1 MTGAL
6 TGTGRMIRLVLRRDR
21 VLLPSW
27 VVFFAAT
34 AVISASATV
43 ELYPT
48 LRSRIEAAEMV
59 NSTAATVALYGRIYD
74 PTSLGALSMLK
85 MTVLYAALISVLMV
99 MMLVRHTRADEESGR
114 LELVESGAVGRAAA
128 LTAAFVVV
136 GTAALVLGLLT
147 GLGLVAVGL
156 PAEGSV
162 LFGAGWAATALCFT
176 AVAAVAAQVTTT
188 GRAANGLTF
197 LVIGFAYVLRA
208 VGDLAEEGPGWLSWL
223 SPIGWN
229 QQVRAYAGDRWTV
242 LALPLLAT
250 AVLVPVAYALRERR
264 DLGAGLLPDRPG
276 RPVGRMGSPFAL
288 AWRLQR
294 GTLLAWTAGT
304 AVLSVVMGSVAHNVT
319 GLLSSPGMA
328 EIIRQLGGEQALTDA
343 FIAAELGLVSAI
355 IAAYG
360 ISAAS
365 ALGAEEAAGHAEAVL
380 ATGTPRARWLA
391 SHAVVALAG
400 VAWLLVVCGV
410 GTAVG
415 HGAAIGDLAGG
426 GAIVAAALAHAP
438 AAWVLV
444 GLVLAVWGVRP
455 RAAGAVWGVWVL
467 FLLVGEFGALWD
479 LPAWAMDLSPFAHS
493 PLLPGPDADLGGLL
507 WLPLVAGVLVLIGTL
522 AFRRRDLQST

>member
-1 MTGAL
+1 MSGEF
-6 TGTGRMIRLVLRRDR
+6 TGTGRMVRLVLRRDR
-21 VLLPSW
+21 VLLPAW
-27 VVFFAAT
+27 VVFFATT
-34 AVISASATV
+34 AVFSASATA

-48 LRSRIEAAEMV
+48 EQSRIEAANAV

-85 MTVLYAALISVLMV
+85 MTVLYAALISVFMV
-99 MMLVRHTRADEESGR
+99 MMLVRHTRADEETGR
-114 LELVESGAVGRAAA
+114 LELVGSGAVGRAAP

-136 GTAALVLGLLT
+136 GSATLLLGLLT

-156 PAEGSV
+156 PTEGSM

-188 GRAANGLTF
+188 ARAANGLTF
-197 LVIGFAYVLRA
+197 LVIGFAYALRA
-208 VGDLAEEGPGWLSWL
+208 VGDLAEKGPGWLSWL

-229 QQVRAYAGDRWTV
+229 QQIRAYAGDRWSV

-250 AVLVPVAYALRERR
+250 AVLVPVAFALRQRR

-276 RPVGRMGSPFAL
+276 RPVGRMGSPFGL

-294 GTLLAWTAGT
+294 GVLLAWTAGS
-304 AVLSVVMGSVAHNVT
+304 AVLSLVMGSVAHNVT
-319 GLLSSPGMA
+319 GLLNSPGMA

-355 IAAYG
+355 VAAYG
-360 ISAAS
+360 ITAAS
-365 ALGAEEAAGHAEAVL
+365 ILGAEEAAGHAEGVL
-380 ATGTPRARWLA
+380 ATATPRTRWVA
-391 SHAVVALAG
+391 SHAVIALAG
-400 VAWLLVVCGV
+400 VAWLLLVTGA

-415 HGAAIGDLAGG
+415 HGAAVGDFTRTGT
-426 GAIVAAALAHAP
+426 IVAAALAHVP

-444 GLVLAVWGVRP
+444 GLVLAVWGLWP
-455 RAAGAVWGVWVL
+455 RGAAAVWGVWVL
-467 FLLVGEFGALWD
+467 FLLIGEFGTLWN
-479 LPAWAMDLSPFAHS
+479 LPTWAMDLSPFAHS
-493 PLLPGPDADLGGLL
+493 PLLPGPDADLTGLL
-507 WLPLVAGVLVLIGTL
+507 WLPVVAAALVAGGVV
-522 AFRRRDLQST
+522 AFGRRDVQST

>member
-1 MTGAL
+1 MNGDL
-6 TGTGRMIRLVLRRDR
+6 TGTGRMVRLALRRDR

-27 VVFFAAT
+27 VMFFAAT
-34 AVISASATV
+34 AALSASATA

-48 LRSRIEAAEMV
+48 EQSRIEAADAV

-85 MTVLYAALISVLMV
+85 MTVLYAALISVFMV
-99 MMLVRHTRADEESGR
+99 MMLVRHTRADEEAGR
-114 LELVESGAVGRAAA
+114 LELVGSGAVGRAAP

-136 GTAALVLGLLT
+136 GAATLLLGLLT

-156 PAEGSV
+156 PSEGSF

-197 LVIGFAYVLRA
+197 LVIGLAYVLRA
-208 VGDLAEEGPGWLSWL
+208 VGDLAEQGPGWLSWL

-229 QQVRAYAGDRWTV
+229 QQIRAYAGDRWSV

-250 AVLVPVAYALRERR
+250 AVLVPVAYALRRRR
-264 DLGAGLLPDRPG
+264 DLGAGALPDRPG
-276 RPVGRMGSPFAL
+276 RPEGLMGSPFAL

-294 GTLLAWTAGT
+294 GVLLAWTAG
-304 AVLSVVMGSVAHNVT
+304 AALLSVVMGSVAHNVT
-319 GLLSSPGMA
+319 GLLNSPGMA

-355 IAAYG
+355 AAAYG

-365 ALGAEEAAGHAEAVL
+365 MLGAEEAAGHAEGVL
-380 ATGTPRARWLA
+380 ATATPRTRWVA
-391 SHAVVALAG
+391 SHAAIALLG
-400 VAWLLVVCGV
+400 VAWLLLVTGV

-415 HGAAIGDLAGG
+415 HGAAIGDFARTGV
-426 GAIVAAALAHAP
+426 IIAAALAHVP

-444 GLVLAVWGVRP
+444 GLVLATWGLWP
-455 RAAGAVWGVWVL
+455 RAVGAVWGVWLL
-467 FLLVGEFGALWD
+467 FLVVGEFGTLWD
-479 LPAWAMDLSPFAHS
+479 LPAWAMDISPFAHS
-493 PLLPGPDADLGGLL
+493 PLLPGPDADLSGLL
-507 WLPLVAGVLVLIGTL
+507 WLPLVAAALVVGGTV
-522 AFRRRDLQST
+522 AFRRRDVESI